1 VSASAATLPER
12 PWIETDALETRLAG
26 ADPDAARFCR
36 ELAQTGLAVIDL
48 GSDGVALAD
57 RVVAA
62 TEPYFTAGD
71 VYRVQDAW
79 LQKPAVKAAATHPR
93 IVELLELAHGRR
105 PFPFQTLNFQRGTQ
119 QDIHSDA
126 VHFHSEPAGFMC
138 GVWIALEDVTEASG
152 PLAYLP
158 GSHKLPFLSMQAAG
172 VEREVPTPDD
182 YVSTYLPALR
192 SQLEQSG
199 LPRAEALLKKGQA
212 LVWASNLAHGGSA
225 IRDPASTRR
234 SLVVHFYF
242 EDCLYYT
249 PMVSNPAK
257 GVYRT
262 RLPLDAATGRW
273 VWPTDRAG
281 RRVPVP
287 KGALVEAV
295 YRRIT
300 RRPFIDYL
308 AGSPRARRKKTRAK
322 AS

>member
-1 VSASAATLPER
+1 MTVPAAILPDQ
-12 PWIETDALETRLAG
+12 PWIESEVLEDHLAG
-26 ADPDAARFCR
+26 ADPEAAAFCR
-36 ELAQTGLAVIDL
+36 ELAETGLAVIDL
-48 GSDGVALAD
+48 GPEGVALCD
-57 RVVAA
+57 RVVAE
-62 TEPYFTAGD
+62 TEPYFADGD

-79 LQKPAVKAAATHPR
+79 LRSPAVKAAARHPK
-93 IVELLELAHGRR
+93 IVRLLELAHGRR
-105 PFPFQTLNFQRGTQ
+105 AFPFQTLNFQRGTQ

-126 VHFHSEPAGFMC
+126 VHFHSEPSGFMC
-138 GVWIALEDVTEASG
+138 GVWLALEDVTEACG

-158 GSHKLPFLSMQAAG
+158 GSHKLPFLSMQSAG
-172 VEREVPTPDD
+172 VTREVPTPAD
-182 YVSTYLPALR
+182 YVATYLPALR
-192 SQLEQSG
+192 AQLEASG

-212 LVWASNLAHGGSA
+212 LVWAANLAHGGSA
-225 IRDPASTRR
+225 IRDPGSTRR

-249 PMVSNPAK
+249 PMVSNPAA
-257 GVYRT
+257 GVYKA

-273 VWPTDRAG
+273 VWPRRAG

-308 AGSPRARRKKTRAK
+308 AGSPRAKRRKTDK
-322 AS
+322 A